1 MSLFGADIFT
11 YSTSFSELHV
21 RTTVHVSFS
30 NNQRTIDLMLGY
42 SIILIFNVF
51 SFALNVIR
59 ATCSTTKIFT
69 NFFFFLIYLQ

>member
-1 MSLFGADIFT
+1 MSLFGAHIFI

-21 RTTVHVSFS
+21 PITVHVSFS
-30 NNQRTIDLMLGY
+30 NNQRTIDLMIGY

-59 ATCSTTKIFT
+59 ATCSATKIFT